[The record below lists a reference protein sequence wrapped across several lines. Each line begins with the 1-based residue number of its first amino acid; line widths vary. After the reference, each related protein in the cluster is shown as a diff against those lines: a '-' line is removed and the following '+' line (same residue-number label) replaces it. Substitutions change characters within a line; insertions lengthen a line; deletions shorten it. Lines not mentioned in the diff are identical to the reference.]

1 MLKSLIQLCVFPE
14 ENVEDDVAENVEDVG
29 ENVEDVVENVE
40 DAVAAD
46 VDVEEEDEVNDDG
59 DDEDSIPDDEL
70 LLALFENCNLLK
82 LSGPQTVST
91 VVPIFH
97 FSGNLVVL

>member
-14 ENVEDDVAENVEDVG
+14 EKVED
-29 ENVEDVVENVE
+29 DVVENVE
-40 DAVAAD
+40 DVVAAD
-46 VDVEEEDEVNDDG
+46 VEDVEEEEEVVDDDENDDDEN
-59 DDEDSIPDDEL
+59 DDDASIPDDKL

>member
-14 ENVEDDVAENVEDVG
+14 ENVEDDVAENVEDVVENVV
-29 ENVEDVVENVE
+29 ENVEDVV
-40 DAVAAD
+40 AAD
-46 VDVEEEDEVNDDG
+46 VEDVEVEEVDDDDENDD
-59 DDEDSIPDDEL
+59 DASIPDDEL

>member
-14 ENVEDDVAENVEDVG
+14 EKVED
-29 ENVEDVVENVE
+29 DVVENVE
-40 DAVAAD
+40 DVVAAD
-46 VDVEEEDEVNDDG
+46 VEDVEEEEEVVDDDENDDNA
-59 DDEDSIPDDEL
+59 SIPDDEL

>member
-14 ENVEDDVAENVEDVG
+14 EKVED
-29 ENVEDVVENVE
+29 DVVENVE
-40 DAVAAD
+40 DVVATD
-46 VDVEEEDEVNDDG
+46 VEDVEEEEEVVDDDENDD
-59 DDEDSIPDDEL
+59 DASIPDDEL

>member
-14 ENVEDDVAENVEDVG
+14 EKVED
-29 ENVEDVVENVE
+29 DVVENVE
-40 DAVAAD
+40 DVVAAD
-46 VDVEEEDEVNDDG
+46 VEDVEEEEEVVDDDENDD
-59 DDEDSIPDDEL
+59 DASIPDDEL

-82 LSGPQTVST
+82 LYGPQTVST

>member
-14 ENVEDDVAENVEDVG
+14 EKVED
-29 ENVEDVVENVE
+29 DVVENVE
-40 DAVAAD
+40 DVVAAD
-46 VDVEEEDEVNDDG
+46 VEDVEEEEEVVDDDENDD
-59 DDEDSIPDDEL
+59 DASIPDDEL